1 LRLWVGVRGLAVKP
15 HCQQGIVSGVLLIMN
30 LIEGLQAQMERVR
43 AIIAEYESLP
53 NNAGFLA
60 AQFMRISI
68 KNAEKAISTGDTV
81 AMLAAYGDLETYEI

>member
-1 LRLWVGVRGLAVKP
+1 
-15 HCQQGIVSGVLLIMN
+15 
-30 LIEGLQAQMERVR
+30 MERVR

-60 AQFMRISI
+60 AFMRISI